1 MHAER
6 ELTWLGLHVGV
17 PGLILMMMF
26 IVGDLAYRN
35 KAGKFG
41 TMVLFGALGLGVF
54 GFVLKTVI
62 SHYLV

>member
-6 ELTWLGLHVGV
+6 ELTWLGLHVGI
-17 PGLILMMMF
+17 PALILLMFF
-26 IVGDLAYRN
+26 IVGDLAYQN

-54 GFVLKTVI
+54 GFVLKTIV
-62 SHYLV
+62 SRYML